1 MAKLK
6 CPKKLL
12 RSLLDYIKEWLS
24 TLLEVIVSHDQSGLY
39 SSEILK
45 VLEHVQNYLEPF
57 IPLDIAESMIEDI
70 FKDYSKGC
78 AFKLASLRILHF
90 PERGTVL
97 NLGSI
102 LCLKNLIF
110 FRNQINLEKINT
122 FCRFHER
129 KLS

>member
-12 RSLLDYIKEWLS
+12 RLLLDYIKEWLS

-70 FKDYSKGC
+70 FVTKLRRQNGDVVASHSFLKAAHNIERRKELSQKG
-78 AFKLASLRILHF
+78 A
-90 PERGTVL
+90 
-97 NLGSI
+97 
-102 LCLKNLIF
+102 F
-110 FRNQINLEKINT
+110 FRNGYFRFIFLLFVQT
-122 FCRFHER
+122 F
-129 KLS
+129 L

>member
-24 TLLEVIVSHDQSGLY
+24 TLLDVIVCHDQSGLY

-45 VLEHVQNYLEPF
+45 ILENVQNYLEPF

-97 NLGSI
+97 NLGI
-102 LCLKNLIF
+102 FFVLKSLIF
-110 FRNQINLEKINT
+110 
-122 FCRFHER
+122 
-129 KLS
+129 LSEI